1 MSPSRERISPLV
13 TQPTVVFADEPTGNL
28 DSRTSG
34 EILALL
40 GDAVDAYGQTT
51 VMVTHD
57 ANAAAI
63 ADRILFLADGRV
75 VKELDRSSAHA
86 VLEAIEEVSRR

>member
-1 MSPSRERISPLV
+1 M
-13 TQPTVVFADEPTGNL
+13 FADEPTGNL
-28 DSRTSG
+28 DSTTSA

-40 GDAVDAYGQTT
+40 RDSVDTLGQTT

-63 ADRILFLADGRV
+63 ADRVLFLADGRIV
-75 VKELDRSSAHA
+75 RDIGSSSAHEI
-86 VLEAIEEVSRR
+86 LETLEEVGGR